1 MKIIDKNGNWIE
13 VTDLIKAIQQT
24 GWYKEYQHDPPRETD
39 KERQEYWADMHEKL
53 KKEKICTRNLKKK
66 KVLTIKILER

>member
-24 GWYKEYQHDPPRETD
+24 GWYKEYLHDTPTETD

-53 KKEKICTRNLKKK
+53 KREKSNNN
-66 KVLTIKILER
+66 